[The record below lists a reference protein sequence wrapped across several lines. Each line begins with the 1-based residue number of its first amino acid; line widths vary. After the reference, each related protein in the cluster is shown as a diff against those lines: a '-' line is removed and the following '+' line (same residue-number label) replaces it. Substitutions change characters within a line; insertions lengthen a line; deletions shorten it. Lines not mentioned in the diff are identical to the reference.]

1 MGAVAERG
9 DAISL
14 SDSSEPVVSAVSGV
28 AGVPAPID
36 GGAVP
41 SPSDP
46 LDEEELATRAGTTV
60 DKIRDLAK
68 LGIIRLRGAG
78 GSYAESDI
86 VRARL
91 AISLDGSGISLQD
104 LGKGIEGG
112 HVSMDFADF
121 AVTAPISL
129 LGKTYR
135 QLAEEVGISQDLL
148 AGIRWALGV
157 SDASMDEP
165 IREDDAELLRI
176 AVRGVAQGFSDDILI
191 RTLRV
196 FSENV
201 RRIVDFELELFRTE
215 IERPLLE
222 AGMSEQQMLD
232 NMAMMRGQLEPVSIR
247 LAYLLHRRHEEHAFF
262 QDATEHIENAM
273 TKAGLAERRAPR
285 PPAIAFLEVSGYSR
299 LSETRQEDPS
309 DFPVRLG
316 DIVLDSMA
324 YGGRALSVLADL
336 VMLTFPDPTQAVR
349 CALHLVD
356 RIAAAGL
363 PTARVGMH
371 AGPVVVRD
379 GEYFGRTVNAA
390 RRIAEYA
397 RPGEVLVSA
406 EVVAHCEPGPVSFEE
421 IGPISLRGLAEP
433 IALSLATPAT

>member
-1 MGAVAERG
+1 MAAVAETG

-14 SDSSEPVVSAVSGV
+14 PDSSEPASGASGV

-41 SPSDP
+41 SPSGP
-46 LDEEELATRAGTTV
+46 LDEDELATRAGTTV
-60 DKIRDLAK
+60 DKVRDLAK
-68 LGIIRLRGAG
+68 RGIIRLRGAD

-91 AISLDGSGISLQD
+91 AISLEGSGISLED
-104 LGKGIEGG
+104 LGRGIEAG

-222 AGMSEQQMLD
+222 AGMTEQQMLD

-262 QDATEHIENAM
+262 QDATEHIENAL
-273 TKAGLAERRAPR
+273 TKAGMAERRVAR
-285 PPAIAFLEVSGYSR
+285 P
-299 LSETRQEDPS
+299 SETRQEEPS

-390 RRIAEYA
+390 RRIGEYA

-406 EVVAHCEPGPVSFEE
+406 EVVAHCEPGAVGFEE
-421 IGPISLRGLAEP
+421 IGPITLRGLAEP
-433 IALSLATPAT
+433 IALSLAMPAS